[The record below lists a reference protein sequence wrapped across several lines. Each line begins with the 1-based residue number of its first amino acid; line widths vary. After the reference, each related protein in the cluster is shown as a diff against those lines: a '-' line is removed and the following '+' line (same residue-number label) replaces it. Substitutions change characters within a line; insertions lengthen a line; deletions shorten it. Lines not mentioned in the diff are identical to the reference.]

1 MTRFPLYLA
10 AITAAAMFA
19 GAATAVFAA
28 PQDAGS
34 GAGGQQRPRAK
45 IDANGDGVISR
56 EEAAK
61 FPRLAERF
69 DELDKN
75 HDGKLD
81 ASERPQRRGGREH
94 GGRHGGAGGAARL
107 DTDGDGR
114 ISQAEAAKSPR
125 LAQNFAQ
132 IDANKDGYIVRSELR
147 AYMQRERPKWEAER
161 AKRFDAKF
169 AEADLNH
176 DGKLSKIEVQ
186 EKMPRLAS
194 QFAFLDENRDG
205 FLSKT
210 ELKPD
215 AHR

>member
-1 MTRFPLYLA
+1 M
-10 AITAAAMFA
+10 
-19 GAATAVFAA
+19 
-28 PQDAGS
+28 
-34 GAGGQQRPRAK
+34 
-45 IDANGDGVISR
+45 
-56 EEAAK
+56 
-61 FPRLAERF
+61 
-69 DELDKN
+69 
-75 HDGKLD
+75 
-81 ASERPQRRGGREH
+81 
-94 GGRHGGAGGAARL
+94 
-107 DTDGDGR
+107 
-114 ISQAEAAKSPR
+114 
-125 LAQNFAQ
+125 
-132 IDANKDGYIVRSELR
+132 RSELR

>member
-1 MTRFPLYLA
+1 MTRLPLYLA
-10 AITAAAMFA
+10 AMTAAALFA

-28 PQDAGS
+28 PQET
-34 GAGGQQRPRAK
+34 GAGDAQRPRAK
-45 IDANGDGVISR
+45 IDANGDGVITR

-61 FPRLAERF
+61 FPRLAEHF
-69 DELDKN
+69 DDLDKN

-125 LAQNFAQ
+125 LAKDFAA
-132 IDANKDGYIVRSELR
+132 IDANKDGYVVRSELR
-147 AYMQRERPKWEAER
+147 SYFERERPKREAEH
-161 AKRFDAKF
+161 AKRFDDKF
-169 AEADLNH
+169 AEADLNR

-186 EKMPRLAS
+186 EKMPRLAA

-215 AHR
+215 HRR

>member
-1 MTRFPLYLA
+1 MNRFPLYLA
-10 AITAAAMFA
+10 AMTAVAMFA
-19 GAATAVFAA
+19 GAATAAFAA
-28 PQDAGS
+28 PQ
-34 GAGGQQRPRAK
+34 AGGGDGAQRPRMK
-45 IDANGDGVISR
+45 IDANGDGVITR

-61 FPRLAERF
+61 VPRLAERF

-75 HDGKLD
+75 RDGKLD

-125 LAQNFAQ
+125 LAKNFAA
-132 IDANKDGYIVRSELR
+132 IDANQDGYIVRGELR
-147 AYMQRERPKWEAER
+147 GYFQRERPKWEAER

-169 AEADLNH
+169 AEADLNR

-186 EKMPRLAS
+186 EKMPRLAA

-215 AHR
+215 GKR